1 MCRGK
6 ANTHLGYFW
15 KFKDDLNKEFLINE
29 KNSKILEY
37 DSKTG
42 KLLNK
47 YNSIGEASKL
57 TGINYSQISM
67 MCNDT
72 SKESNNKYFRYENN
86 DFPKQERIKTFK
98 KVVLIENNIPT
109 IFNSLK
115 DCSEYLKCSAKC
127 VIKNCKS
134 MKKLSHEIYYK
145 SDWDNGLRK
154 IKIKD
159 KKTKKLYIKDIN
171 TLEIKEYSSITEACN
186 VLNIKSIVIRRCI
199 KRNGIYKKQYQFS
212 KDAVF
217 PNIITTKKFDR
228 DSQKEFVDNNTNYY
242 LYVLLDPEKKGKFL
256 YENLNV
262 CFLYEPFYIGK
273 GKNNRIKHHFYPSS

>member
-1 MCRGK
+1 MNTLFKKPVNKIDINTLKVIEEYNSLTEAAFKNNTNITNISCCCRGK

-134 MKKLSHEIYYK
+134 MKYRNK
-145 SDWDNGLRK
+145 DN
-154 IKIKD
+154 
-159 KKTKKLYIKDIN
+159 
-171 TLEIKEYSSITEACN
+171 
-186 VLNIKSIVIRRCI
+186 
-199 KRNGIYKKQYQFS
+199 
-212 KDAVF
+212 VF
-217 PNIITTKKFDR
+217 F
-228 DSQKEFVDNNTNYY
+228 
-242 LYVLLDPEKKGKFL
+242 
-256 YENLNV
+256 
-262 CFLYEPFYIGK
+262 
-273 GKNNRIKHHFYPSS
+273 